1 MTIDEYVCT
10 HTVVGAERHFRSM
23 TVITSRELTRKD
35 RLWCVFVSVDRGC
48 VWCVVVCCVVVYL
61 QWPGRAGLDGPE
73 PFAEGEELSQTAQ
86 RRARYDG
93 ADERDRVVRTRLGPV
108 SQSVV

>member
-1 MTIDEYVCT
+1 MHTYSGRSRKTLQVNDSYYQQGIDQKGSI
-10 HTVVGAERHFRSM
+10 VVRVRVSRSRM
-23 TVITSRELTRKD
+23 
-35 RLWCVFVSVDRGC
+35 
-48 VWCVVVCCVVVYL
+48 CVVVCCSVVYL
-61 QWPGRAGLDGPE
+61 HRPGRACLDGPE